1 MTEWHKYVAV
11 QYPPAKY
18 DNTNHKLTKPKGYSA
33 HIIKAAP
40 KPASTWAIPKMDS
53 PGPGSY
59 NAPESIEKQRWGKVK
74 GQIKQT
80 YFPPAFTDKAKKMTA
95 FVPGSGHYKQME
107 AGKDKVARDVNF
119 KYSRH

>member
-1 MTEWHKYVAV
+1 MTDWHKYVAV

-18 DNTNHKLTKPKGYSA
+18 DTTKTSLTRPKVYA
-33 HIIKAAP
+33 THIVKAAP

-59 NAPESIEKQRWGKVK
+59 NAPESMKSSQWASVK
-74 GQIKQT
+74 GQSKQT

-95 FVPGSGHYKQME
+95 FVPGCGHYKNME
-107 AGKDKVARDVNF
+107 TAKDKVFKDTNF